1 MPVKKQQAP
10 QVDPPKSST
19 SEHESSSGSVS
30 AEVKAQLAN
39 ASRIKKGKTC
49 FFFTLHHRALK

>member
-10 QVDPPKSST
+10 PAEPPKSSS

-39 ASRIKKGKTC
+39 ASKIKKGKPC
-49 FFFTLHHRALK
+49 FFLTLHRRALK